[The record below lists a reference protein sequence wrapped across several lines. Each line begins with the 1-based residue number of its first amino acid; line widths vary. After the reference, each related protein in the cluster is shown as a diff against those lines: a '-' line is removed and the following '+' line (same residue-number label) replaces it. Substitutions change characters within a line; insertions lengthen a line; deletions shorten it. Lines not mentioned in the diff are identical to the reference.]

1 MLKRKGCITAASYCL
16 GGRGTTVMVPL
27 LLSSGAVIT
36 LLFTVVLLLWLLFH
50 LVSHMLLHLVS
61 CSSLQLLCNAKLLV
75 LSPTFLWSR
84 IPLCF
89 HLWSAPPAD
98 APPLV
103 WSCQPLLSGST
114 APSSLWSGPVLH
126 CNWLI
131 VEIWL
136 DLNQGSLALS
146 ASAHTAEPQISN
158 YACAETY
165 TSLLTCG
172 FCNYVRLNLGPERSG
187 KRQVW
192 RCGVTVA
199 FACSCSQQVCT
210 PATGSRLTYIKH
222 AYISH
227 LSFQSSNNH
236 NQWHKHHLFYSCYM
250 QHKAFIT
257 IIKLVCKTHHS
268 KWYDFNQNMFC
279 CLQLRKT

>member
-1 MLKRKGCITAASYCL
+1 MLKWKGCITAASHCL
-16 GGRGTTVMVPL
+16 GGWGTTVMVPH

-36 LLFTVVLLLWLLFH
+36 LLFTVVLLLWLPFHSVFH
-50 LVSHMLLHLVS
+50 LVSHMLLHQVS

-75 LSPTFLWSR
+75 LSPKSLWSS

-89 HLWSAPPAD
+89 HLWSAPSAD

-146 ASAHTAEPQISN
+146 ASAHTTEPQISN
-158 YACAETY
+158 YACAGTY

-172 FCNYVRLNLGPERSG
+172 FCNYVGFSQAQLRAGRIWKEAGLEVWCSG
-187 KRQVW
+187 
-192 RCGVTVA
+192 
-199 FACSCSQQVCT
+199 SVCMLMLT
-210 PATGSRLTYIKH
+210 TGLH
-222 AYISH
+222 
-227 LSFQSSNNH
+227 SNNRFET
-236 NQWHKHHLFYSCYM
+236 HLHQTCIYQS
-250 QHKAFIT
+250 FIFSV
-257 IIKLVCKTHHS
+257 IK
-268 KWYDFNQNMFC
+268 
-279 CLQLRKT
+279 

>member
-36 LLFTVVLLLWLLFH
+36 LLFTVVLLLWLPFHSVFH

-75 LSPTFLWSR
+75 LSPKFLWSS
-84 IPLCF
+84 IP
-89 HLWSAPPAD
+89 LWSAPPPAD

-103 WSCQPLLSGST
+103 WSCQPLISGST
-114 APSSLWSGPVLH
+114 APSSLWSGLVLH

-146 ASAHTAEPQISN
+146 ASAHTAEPQIST
-158 YACAETY
+158 YACAGTY

-172 FCNYVRLNLGPERSG
+172 FCNYVGFSQAQLRAGRIWKEAGLEVWCSG
-187 KRQVW
+187 
-192 RCGVTVA
+192 
-199 FACSCSQQVCT
+199 SVCMLT
-210 PATGSRLTYIKH
+210 TGLHSNNRFET
-222 AYISH
+222 H
-227 LSFQSSNNH
+227 LHQTCIYQSSNNH
-236 NQWHKHHLFYSCYM
+236 NDTNIIYFIVATCNTRHLS
-250 QHKAFIT
+250 
-257 IIKLVCKTHHS
+257 LS
-268 KWYDFNQNMFC
+268 
-279 CLQLRKT
+279 